1 MLPKP
6 FYKASITLIPN
17 PKKDITRKEN
27 CLGTNF
33 LNTILANLIQQYV
46 KRIINQVGIIPGMY
60 FWLNI
65 QSNQLLVQKKKKMTI
80 SKD

>member
-1 MLPKP
+1 M
-6 FYKASITLIPN
+6 TLIPN

-46 KRIINQVGIIPGMY
+46 KRIINQVGIIPGMC
-60 FWLNI
+60 FGFNI
-65 QSNQLLVQKKKKMTI
+65 PNNQLIVQKKKKDDHLKRLRTSI
-80 SKD
+80 